1 MSRFNDEASFYINEQ
16 MNGVDESIPV
26 FKYFYKNGELQCYL
40 YKGIAYIGTWLEY
53 WAKFQYEN
61 GEMFG
66 TGPAH
71 CRMCCMAGSKG
82 GVMIAPCTDCAP
94 RYNDYELGPGFN
106 KFRKEATLIVNGK
119 LVPSVYELHMKYV
132 DPANIGRPV
141 EPVIDE
147 SLVLE
152 CNEVQRKLVEKHG
165 SSVDEQE
172 AIESLM
178 RFIKSFINPEE
189 IRKKLVGAL
198 LIPDSK
204 MYNQNW
210 AGTDWDW
217 FTGEINQ
224 YDEISH
230 ATFTEEERESI
241 RVMKLRIRD
250 SVAASRNSITN
261 AEDNDE
267 PNSGDEQNSGDEANV
282 LTDDNNEPADSD
294 VEKFFDDYFCNEYC
308 VEEGF
313 GCINSN
319 PASAP
324 DWDDK
329 MLDKMLN
336 LSTEEYLL
344 FAKRVVQKHM
354 DKNTLLKNTL
364 LKKV

>member
-16 MNGVDESIPV
+16 MNGVDESITD
-26 FKYFYKNGELQCYL
+26 FKYYYKNGELQCYL
-40 YKGIAYIGTWLEY
+40 YKGIAYIGTWPEY
-53 WAKFQYEN
+53 WAKFQYEY
-61 GEMFG
+61 GEMNE

-71 CRMCCMAGSKG
+71 CRLCCLAGSKCG
-82 GVMIAPCTDCAP
+82 LMIAPCIDCASC
-94 RYNDYELGPGFN
+94 YNDFELGPGFN

-119 LVPSVYELHMKYV
+119 PVPSVYELHMKYV

-141 EPVIDE
+141 EPVLDE

-152 CNEVQRKLVEKHG
+152 CNEVQYKLEEKHG

-172 AIESLM
+172 AIQSLM

-241 RVMKLRIRD
+241 RVMKIRIRD

-267 PNSGDEQNSGDEANV
+267 QNLDEQNSGDEANV
-282 LTDDNNEPADSD
+282 LTDDNNEPSDSD
-294 VEKFFDDYFCNEYC
+294 VEKFFDNYFCNEYC
-308 VEEGF
+308 VEDGD
-313 GCINSN
+313 CINSN
-319 PASAP
+319 PESAP

-344 FAKRVVQKHM
+344 FAKRVVHKHM
-354 DKNTLLKNTL
+354 DKNTLLHF
-364 LKKV
+364 KKV

>member
-16 MNGVDESIPV
+16 MNGVDESITD
-26 FKYFYKNGELQCYL
+26 FKYYYKNGELQCYK

-71 CRMCCMAGSKG
+71 CRLCRLAGSKG
-82 GVMIAPCTDCAP
+82 GLMIAPCTDCAP

-106 KFRKEATLIVNGK
+106 KFRQEATVIIDGK
-119 LVPSVYELHMKYV
+119 PVPSVYELHMKYV
-132 DPANIGRPV
+132 VPSNIGRPV
-141 EPVIDE
+141 EPELDE

-152 CNEVQRKLVEKHG
+152 CNEVQCKLVEKHG
-165 SSVDEQE
+165 SSVDERE

-217 FTGEINQ
+217 FTGEYKQ

-250 SVAASRNSITN
+250 YADDKNELLVEHNS
-261 AEDNDE
+261 D
-267 PNSGDEQNSGDEANV
+267 DEANV
-282 LTDDNNEPADSD
+282 LASDNNEPADSD

-308 VEEGF
+308 LEDG

-319 PASAP
+319 P

-344 FAKRVVQKHM
+344 LAKRVVQKHM